1 MSNYQIKQMVYT
13 NKKYKKAR
21 GSVHKPDINY
31 INTYDDS
38 LINTVENVKDL
49 VEFKDLTIEVK
60 LDLLNNYLEDKN
72 IEASDKISI
81 IKMVKD
87 GVIKNKNTIFYD
99 RVNKNILK
107 IPLLELNINTDIYIL
122 KKTKTVKKTSSKKL
136 VQKLLI

>member
-31 INTYDDS
+31 INNYDDS
-38 LINTVENVKDL
+38 LINTVQDVKDL
-49 VEFKDLTIEVK
+49 VEFKDLTIDVK
-60 LDLLNNYLEDKN
+60 LALLNDYLEDKN
-72 IEASDKISI
+72 MDEEDKVSI
-81 IKMVKD
+81 INMVKE
-87 GVIKNKNTIFYD
+87 GVIKN
-99 RVNKNILK
+99 NILK

-122 KKTKTVKKTSSKKL
+122 KKKKTVKKTSSKKL

>member
-31 INTYDDS
+31 INNYDDS
-38 LINTVENVKDL
+38 LINTVQDVKDL
-49 VEFKDLTIEVK
+49 VEFKDLTIDVK
-60 LDLLNNYLEDKN
+60 LALLNDYLEDKN
-72 IEASDKISI
+72 MDEEDKVSI
-81 IKMVKD
+81 INMVKE
-87 GVIKNKNTIFYD
+87 GVIKNKNSIFYD

-122 KKTKTVKKTSSKKL
+122 KKKKTVKKTSSKKL